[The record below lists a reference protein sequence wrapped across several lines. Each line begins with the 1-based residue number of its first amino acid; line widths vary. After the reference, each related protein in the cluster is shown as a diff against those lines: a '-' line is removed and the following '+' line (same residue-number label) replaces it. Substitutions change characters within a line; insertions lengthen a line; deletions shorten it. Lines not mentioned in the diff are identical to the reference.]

1 MVNPGRPTVLIV
13 EDETDLTDAYAAYL
27 SGEYDVKTAYSASEA
42 MERLDDGVAVTLLDR
57 RLPDGSGDEIL
68 ERINERHPGCRVALV
83 TAVAPDFDILDMD
96 FDDYI
101 VKPVGRSELRDTVER
116 MLTRSEFQGLVREYF
131 ALLSK
136 YATLKTHKT
145 EAELERSTEFVRLE
159 AQIERR
165 RNELDELTTAFDH
178 EDFRLLCRD
187 IV

>member
-1 MVNPGRPTVLIV
+1 MGKYGVR
-13 EDETDLTDAYAAYL
+13 
-27 SGEYDVKTAYSASEA
+27 TAYSASEA
-42 MERLDDGVAVTLLDR
+42 LKRLDDGVDVTLLDR

-68 ERINERHPGCRVALV
+68 EQINGRRPACRVAVV

-101 VKPVGRSELRDTVER
+101 VKPVGRSELRDTVEQ
-116 MLTRSEFQGLVREYF
+116 MLTRSEFRSLVREYF

-145 EAELERSTEFVRLE
+145 EAELEKSTEFVRLE

-165 RNELDELTTAFDH
+165 RDELDELTTAFNH
-178 EDFRLLCRD
+178 EDVRLLRRD